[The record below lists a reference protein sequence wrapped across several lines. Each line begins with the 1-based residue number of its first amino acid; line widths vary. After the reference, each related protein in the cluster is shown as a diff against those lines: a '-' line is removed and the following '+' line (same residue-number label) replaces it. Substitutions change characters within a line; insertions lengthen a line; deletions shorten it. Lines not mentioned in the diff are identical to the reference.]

1 MRLFV
6 GALGGDRAGNREGV
20 VKLASLFCCWFLT
33 FLLKRGKE
41 IWITMGLRRAKSVY
55 KNLVCFLFFVFLRKA
70 RQGMGLEFFSVEWW
84 DGEKGLEFMMGFLY
98 VR

>member
-1 MRLFV
+1 
-6 GALGGDRAGNREGV
+6 
-20 VKLASLFCCWFLT
+20 
-33 FLLKRGKE
+33 
-41 IWITMGLRRAKSVY
+41 MGLRHAKSVY

-70 RQGMGLEFFSVEWW
+70 RQGMGLELFSVEWW